1 MLIERMNEEA
11 SLKQRFEKQGS
22 QLIVFY
28 GQQGIGKTTILNS
41 FMKDKE
47 AFYYLARPLS
57 NESQL
62 AAIARENPGLSLA
75 GGNLSFSNIF
85 EKVAI
90 RQKRKFVV
98 VIDEFQYLLKSE
110 SDFMTSLI
118 ALLNHSYGKAD
129 VFVILCSSSVAF
141 VENNMIAKLGKS
153 AGAISGFVKVRE
165 LQFDSVQTIFSTYSL
180 MEQCKMYAIVGGVP
194 GLLGKLD
201 PSVSVKKN
209 ICEKILAKDS
219 FFSSIIERMMSEEL
233 RELSVYNTILLSLAR
248 GNEKLNDLYL
258 DTGFPRAKIVVYLC
272 NLMEMELVEKVFS
285 YEVPGKNETK
295 KGVYRIKNHFAS
307 FWYTFVFPY
316 MSALSSMEIEQFYD
330 TYIEPKLLQYTKQYF
345 GLICR
350 QNMLEAWKN
359 NNLPIEVEDYGVWVG
374 KKGTIDFIMQG
385 EEKSILAQG
394 YFGKTVSVSDYEELM
409 KLSKLA
415 KITPDFTYLF
425 STAGFD
431 EALLEKS
438 EAKTNIVLIP
448 LS

>member
-1 MLIERMNEEA
+1 
-11 SLKQRFEKQGS
+11 
-22 QLIVFY
+22 
-28 GQQGIGKTTILNS
+28 
-41 FMKDKE
+41 
-47 AFYYLARPLS
+47 
-57 NESQL
+57 
-62 AAIARENPGLSLA
+62 
-75 GGNLSFSNIF
+75 
-85 EKVAI
+85 
-90 RQKRKFVV
+90 
-98 VIDEFQYLLKSE
+98 
-110 SDFMTSLI
+110 
-118 ALLNHSYGKAD
+118 
-129 VFVILCSSSVAF
+129 
-141 VENNMIAKLGKS
+141 
-153 AGAISGFVKVRE
+153 
-165 LQFDSVQTIFSTYSL
+165 
-180 MEQCKMYAIVGGVP
+180 
-194 GLLGKLD
+194 
-201 PSVSVKKN
+201 
-209 ICEKILAKDS
+209 
-219 FFSSIIERMMSEEL
+219 
-233 RELSVYNTILLSLAR
+233 
-248 GNEKLNDLYL
+248 
-258 DTGFPRAKIVVYLC
+258 
-272 NLMEMELVEKVFS
+272 MELVEKVFS

-374 KKGTIDFIMQG
+374 KKGTIDFIMQR